1 MFAEILM
8 LLGAIFVLLAAI
20 GLNRFHR
27 VLERMHVMSKATTFG
42 FLLVVAGGVV
52 ELDRQSISFLVLA
65 GILQLATSPVSSNLM
80 ARATYGAEG
89 IETDVDIVD
98 ELGEDSLRWAE
109 RARGRR
115 PAASDPTEADP
126 PTS

>member
-8 LLGAIFVLLAAI
+8 LLGAVFVLLAAI
-20 GLNRFHR
+20 GLNRFQR

-42 FLLVVAGGVV
+42 FLLIVAGGVV

-65 GILQLATSPVSSNLM
+65 GVLQLATSPVSSNLM

-89 IETDVDIVD
+89 IETSVDIVD
-98 ELGEDSLRWAE
+98 ELAEDQIRLDD
-109 RARGRR
+109 GVPDPR

-126 PTS
+126 SS